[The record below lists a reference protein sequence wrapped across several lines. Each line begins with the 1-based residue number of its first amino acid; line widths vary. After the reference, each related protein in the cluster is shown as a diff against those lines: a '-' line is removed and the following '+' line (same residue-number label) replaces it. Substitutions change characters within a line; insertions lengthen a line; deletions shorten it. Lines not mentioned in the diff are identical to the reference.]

1 MEYKLRTPKLL
12 PLPKKAVWGGGFLEW
27 EKAEFQIDDAGLPC
41 GAFLTLER
49 GDFDNPE
56 AYRLR
61 VSEDGISIVSA
72 SDAGARAALQ
82 TLRQIGM
89 QADSRGFRFVEMED
103 SPDIGARC
111 FVLDISRGRVPTLAD
126 MRLLADRLSLF
137 KYNRLELRL
146 GGAYPF
152 EGREREW
159 AGRGLFTP
167 KKIAALKKYCAVLG
181 IELSCGL
188 DASEFQYGSREIS
201 EISANFDCADFDV
214 GSPDDASELCSACAE
229 LGKRPLCAAPDAGSQ
244 ADFSAPA
251 GAVPIFSASSE
262 GFAEACAKAHSQ
274 KRAFFVSANAGI
286 GFWDDIG
293 FLPRLDSAKAEI
305 DAASNAA
312 KKYGAEGFVLCAELS
327 PYAPFAAVYPPLARA
342 AAKMWGGESSEEA
355 ECEALDSFAFYDA
368 SGDFARALCAL
379 GRIDGDGILE
389 CAFFGL
395 GGDNAAFD
403 TDDFEGAA
411 DFAMGLAATSKPEC
425 RDASILSAEIAL
437 AGAMARRAVDVLRG
451 RGKTAESGTALKFL
465 VSDFENIWNARNET
479 GGLWEASAKIR
490 ATAPEIFKL

>member
-41 GAFLTLER
+41 GTFLTLER

-61 VSEDGISIVSA
+61 VSEDGILIVSA

-89 QADSRGFRFVEMED
+89 QVDSRGFRFVEMED

-167 KKIAALKKYCAVLG
+167 KKIAALKK
-181 IELSCGL
+181 I
-188 DASEFQYGSREIS
+188 
-201 EISANFDCADFDV
+201 
-214 GSPDDASELCSACAE
+214 
-229 LGKRPLCAAPDAGSQ
+229 
-244 ADFSAPA
+244 
-251 GAVPIFSASSE
+251 
-262 GFAEACAKAHSQ
+262 
-274 KRAFFVSANAGI
+274 
-286 GFWDDIG
+286 
-293 FLPRLDSAKAEI
+293 
-305 DAASNAA
+305 
-312 KKYGAEGFVLCAELS
+312 
-327 PYAPFAAVYPPLARA
+327 
-342 AAKMWGGESSEEA
+342 
-355 ECEALDSFAFYDA
+355 
-368 SGDFARALCAL
+368 
-379 GRIDGDGILE
+379 
-389 CAFFGL
+389 
-395 GGDNAAFD
+395 
-403 TDDFEGAA
+403 
-411 DFAMGLAATSKPEC
+411 
-425 RDASILSAEIAL
+425 
-437 AGAMARRAVDVLRG
+437 LRG
-451 RGKTAESGTALKFL
+451 FGY
-465 VSDFENIWNARNET
+465 
-479 GGLWEASAKIR
+479 
-490 ATAPEIFKL
+490 